1 MYDPYNENEQGDP
14 HRYHQVDG
22 QDQRVVETVT
32 IHAGACNGLEACDSK
47 PKSAQDMLTIL
58 SLPPVHQHDG
68 NDWSK
73 G

>member
-1 MYDPYNENEQGDP
+1 MCIYMQLSLVYLMYDPYNENEQSDP

-47 PKSAQDMLTIL
+47 A
-58 SLPPVHQHDG
+58 
-68 NDWSK
+68 
-73 G
+73 